1 MSYSTLW
8 VSTNSG
14 TIQNVGTPR
23 FSTGPHDR
31 STKNTW
37 NGSSQRELNHKS
49 AVRNVRGRS
58 DRNRWHR
65 QLQLGPVHPA
75 GQPTRSRS
83 APKPPA
89 RKPAARSGNRQR
101 HREIRQTRTPEGR
114 LATAPSAHN
123 PARSSQLSKQ
133 QVGPACVLSPLL
145 GPVGLR
151 PLLHPAAWIS
161 RGSCRP
167 AVTGR
172 PNGDLFYRRN
182 ELRDIRCGQPVVST
196 HGAARA
202 ARASAGTRR
211 SRNEHGSRRTPPSLC
226 WTHCSVPHSTKALLG
241 HIC

>member
-1 MSYSTLW
+1 MPTAEAHVQTEHPSRYLAQLCKHARQVHRLRHRPPT
-8 VSTNSG
+8 
-14 TIQNVGTPR
+14 
-23 FSTGPHDR
+23 HDGGDPQPPP
-31 STKNTW
+31 KV
-37 NGSSQRELNHKS
+37 Q
-49 AVRNVRGRS
+49 APP

-89 RKPAARSGNRQR
+89 RKPAAGSGNRRQR
-101 HREIRQTRTPEGR
+101 HREIRQARTPEGR

-123 PARSSQLSKQ
+123 PAWSSQLSKQ

-151 PLLHPAAWIS
+151 PLMHPAAWIS

-182 ELRDIRCGQPVVST
+182 GLRNIPCGQPVVST
-196 HGAARA
+196 HALASAATMARA
-202 ARASAGTRR
+202 RGIAAA
-211 SRNEHGSRRTPPSLC
+211 PLF
-226 WTHCSVPHSTKALLG
+226 LLRY
-241 HIC
+241 IL